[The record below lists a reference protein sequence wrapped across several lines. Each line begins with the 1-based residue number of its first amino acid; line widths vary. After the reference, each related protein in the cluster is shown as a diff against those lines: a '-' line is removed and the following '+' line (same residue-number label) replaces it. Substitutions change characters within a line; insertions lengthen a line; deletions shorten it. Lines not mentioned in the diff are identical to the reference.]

1 MIRNY
6 INKLARNIV
15 SHQLAKIHH
24 GQLLITENKKVSV
37 FGTRNRIR
45 ADIKVLNPN
54 FYAYILF
61 GGSIGAAESYM
72 RGDWRSKNLTDVIRL
87 MAVNSAAMD
96 SMEGSYKLLLQ
107 PLFKIIHYLNK
118 NTVAGSKKNI
128 VRHYDLSNDFFA
140 LFLDASMMYSS
151 AIYANTKMNLE
162 EAAINKIKIICEKL
176 KLKKTDRLVEI
187 GSGWGGFAIYAAQN
201 YGCHVTTTTISEQQF
216 LYVKNKIKQL
226 KLSKKITLVKKDYR
240 QLTGKY
246 NKLVSIEMIEAVGHH
261 FYDTYFSKIA
271 SLLTDDG
278 VALIQ
283 AITIRDQRYKAALK
297 SVDFIQKYIFPGSTI
312 PSVTSMQESLTRSTD
327 MTIFDIQDI
336 GSDYAR
342 TLNAWKVKFVANKA
356 RIKELGFDA
365 EFMRMWFFYFCYC
378 EGGFKEKV
386 ISDIHLHLT
395 KPLYRN

>member
-37 FGTRNRIR
+37 FGTSNRIR

-96 SMEGSYKLLLQ
+96 SMEGSYKVLLQ
-107 PLFKIIHYLNK
+107 PLLKIIHYLNK

-176 KLKKTDRLVEI
+176 KLKSTDRLVEI
-187 GSGWGGFAIYAAQN
+187 GSGWGGFAIYATQN

-271 SLLTDDG
+271 TLLTDDG
-278 VALIQ
+278 DALIQ

-312 PSVTSMQESLTRSTD
+312 PSVTSMQESLTRATD

>member
-37 FGTRNRIR
+37 FGARNRIR

-87 MAVNSAAMD
+87 MAVNSVAMD
-96 SMEGSYKLLLQ
+96 SMEGSYKFLLQ
-107 PLFKIIHYLNK
+107 PLLKIIHYLNK

-176 KLKKTDRLVEI
+176 KLKSTDRLVEI

-261 FYDTYFSKIA
+261 FYDAYFSKIA
-271 SLLTDDG
+271 TLLTDDG
-278 VALIQ
+278 DALIQ

-312 PSVTSMQESLTRSTD
+312 PSVTSIQESLTRATD

>member
-140 LFLDASMMYSS
+140 LFLDTSMMYSS

-271 SLLTDDG
+271 TLLTDDG
-278 VALIQ
+278 DALIQ

-312 PSVTSMQESLTRSTD
+312 PSVTSMQESLTRATD

>member
-140 LFLDASMMYSS
+140 LFLDTSMMYSS

-176 KLKKTDRLVEI
+176 KLKSTDRLVEI

-312 PSVTSMQESLTRSTD
+312 PSVTSMQESLTRATD

>member
-37 FGTRNRIR
+37 FGARNRIR

-140 LFLDASMMYSS
+140 LFLDTSMMYSS

-176 KLKKTDRLVEI
+176 KLKSTDRLVEI

-271 SLLTDDG
+271 TLLTDDG
-278 VALIQ
+278 DALIQ

>member
-61 GGSIGAAESYM
+61 GGSICAAESYM

-87 MAVNSAAMD
+87 MAVNSVAMD
-96 SMEGSYKLLLQ
+96 SMEGSYKFLLQ
-107 PLFKIIHYLNK
+107 PLLKIIHYLNK

-176 KLKKTDRLVEI
+176 KLKSTYRLVEI

-271 SLLTDDG
+271 TLLTDDG
-278 VALIQ
+278 DALIQ

-312 PSVTSMQESLTRSTD
+312 PSVTSMQESLTRATD

>member
-96 SMEGSYKLLLQ
+96 SMEGSYKVLLQ
-107 PLFKIIHYLNK
+107 PLLKIIRYLNK

-140 LFLDASMMYSS
+140 LFLDASLMYSS

-176 KLKKTDRLVEI
+176 KLKSTDRLVEI

-271 SLLTDDG
+271 TLLTDDG
-278 VALIQ
+278 DALIQ

-312 PSVTSMQESLTRSTD
+312 PSVTTMQESLTRATD

>member
-1 MIRNY
+1 
-6 INKLARNIV
+6 
-15 SHQLAKIHH
+15 
-24 GQLLITENKKVSV
+24 
-37 FGTRNRIR
+37 
-45 ADIKVLNPN
+45 
-54 FYAYILF
+54 
-61 GGSIGAAESYM
+61 
-72 RGDWRSKNLTDVIRL
+72 
-87 MAVNSAAMD
+87 
-96 SMEGSYKLLLQ
+96 
-107 PLFKIIHYLNK
+107 
-118 NTVAGSKKNI
+118 
-128 VRHYDLSNDFFA
+128 
-140 LFLDASMMYSS
+140 MYSS

-176 KLKKTDRLVEI
+176 KLKSTDRLVEI

-271 SLLTDDG
+271 TLLTDDG
-278 VALIQ
+278 DALIQ

-312 PSVTSMQESLTRSTD
+312 PSVTSMQESLTRATD

>member
-176 KLKKTDRLVEI
+176 KLKSTDRLVEI

-312 PSVTSMQESLTRSTD
+312 PSVTSMQESLTRATD

>member
-176 KLKKTDRLVEI
+176 KLKSTDRLVEI

-271 SLLTDDG
+271 TLLTDDG
-278 VALIQ
+278 DALIQ

-312 PSVTSMQESLTRSTD
+312 PSVTSIQESLTRATD

>member
-140 LFLDASMMYSS
+140 LFLDTSMMYSS

-261 FYDTYFSKIA
+261 FYATYFSKIA

-278 VALIQ
+278 DALIQ

-312 PSVTSMQESLTRSTD
+312 PSVTSMQESLTRATD

-342 TLNAWKVKFVANKA
+342 TLNAWKIKFVANKA

>member
-176 KLKKTDRLVEI
+176 KLKSTDRLVEI

>member
-140 LFLDASMMYSS
+140 LFLDTSMMYSS

-342 TLNAWKVKFVANKA
+342 TLNAWKIKFVANKA

>member
-140 LFLDASMMYSS
+140 LFLDTSMMYSS

-176 KLKKTDRLVEI
+176 KLKSTDRLVEI

-271 SLLTDDG
+271 TLLTDDG
-278 VALIQ
+278 DALIQ

-312 PSVTSMQESLTRSTD
+312 PSVTSMQESLTRATD

>member
-140 LFLDASMMYSS
+140 LFLDTSMMYSS

-176 KLKKTDRLVEI
+176 KLKSTDRLVEI

>member
-140 LFLDASMMYSS
+140 LFLDTSMMYSS

-176 KLKKTDRLVEI
+176 KLKSTDRLVEI

-271 SLLTDDG
+271 TLLTDDG
-278 VALIQ
+278 DALIQ

-327 MTIFDIQDI
+327 MTIYNIQDI

>member
-37 FGTRNRIR
+37 FGKSNRIR

-96 SMEGSYKLLLQ
+96 SMEGSYKVLLQ
-107 PLFKIIHYLNK
+107 PLLKIIHYLNK

-176 KLKKTDRLVEI
+176 KLKSTDRLLEI

-261 FYDTYFSKIA
+261 FYDAYFSKIA
-271 SLLTDDG
+271 TLLTDDG
-278 VALIQ
+278 DALIQ

-312 PSVTSMQESLTRSTD
+312 PSVTSMQESLTRATD

>member
-37 FGTRNRIR
+37 FGARNRIR

-87 MAVNSAAMD
+87 MAVNSVAMD
-96 SMEGSYKLLLQ
+96 SMEGSYKFLLQ
-107 PLFKIIHYLNK
+107 PLLKIIHYLNK

-176 KLKKTDRLVEI
+176 KLKSTDRLVEI

-271 SLLTDDG
+271 TLLTDDG
-278 VALIQ
+278 DALIQ

-312 PSVTSMQESLTRSTD
+312 PSVTSMQESLTRATD

>member
-37 FGTRNRIR
+37 FGKSNRIR

-87 MAVNSAAMD
+87 MAINSAAMD
-96 SMEGSYKLLLQ
+96 SMEGSYKVLLQ
-107 PLFKIIHYLNK
+107 PLLKIIHYLNK

-176 KLKKTDRLVEI
+176 KLKSTDRLVEI

-271 SLLTDDG
+271 TLLTDDG
-278 VALIQ
+278 DALIQ

-312 PSVTSMQESLTRSTD
+312 PSVTSMQESLTRATD

>member
-37 FGTRNRIR
+37 FGARNRIR

-72 RGDWRSKNLTDVIRL
+72 RGDWHSKNLTDVIRL

-96 SMEGSYKLLLQ
+96 SMEGSYKVLLQ

-176 KLKKTDRLVEI
+176 KLKPSPPNCL
-187 GSGWGGFAIYAAQN
+187 AA
-201 YGCHVTTTTISEQQF
+201 S
-216 LYVKNKIKQL
+216 
-226 KLSKKITLVKKDYR
+226 
-240 QLTGKY
+240 
-246 NKLVSIEMIEAVGHH
+246 
-261 FYDTYFSKIA
+261 
-271 SLLTDDG
+271 
-278 VALIQ
+278 
-283 AITIRDQRYKAALK
+283 
-297 SVDFIQKYIFPGSTI
+297 
-312 PSVTSMQESLTRSTD
+312 
-327 MTIFDIQDI
+327 
-336 GSDYAR
+336 
-342 TLNAWKVKFVANKA
+342 
-356 RIKELGFDA
+356 
-365 EFMRMWFFYFCYC
+365 YC
-378 EGGFKEKV
+378 
-386 ISDIHLHLT
+386 
-395 KPLYRN
+395 

>member
-140 LFLDASMMYSS
+140 LFLDTSMMYSS

-176 KLKKTDRLVEI
+176 KLKSTDRLVEI

-271 SLLTDDG
+271 TLLTDDG

-283 AITIRDQRYKAALK
+283 AITIRDQRYKTALK

-312 PSVTSMQESLTRSTD
+312 PSVTSMQESLTRATD

-342 TLNAWKVKFVANKA
+342 TLNAWKIKFVANKA

>member
-37 FGTRNRIR
+37 FGTSNRIR

-96 SMEGSYKLLLQ
+96 SMEGSYKFLLQ
-107 PLFKIIHYLNK
+107 PLLKIIHYLNK

-176 KLKKTDRLVEI
+176 KLKSTDRLVEI

-271 SLLTDDG
+271 TLLTDDG
-278 VALIQ
+278 DALIQ
-283 AITIRDQRYKAALK
+283 AITIRDKRYKAALK
-297 SVDFIQKYIFPGSTI
+297 SVDFIQKYIFPSSTI
-312 PSVTSMQESLTRSTD
+312 PSVTSMQESLTRATD

>member
-24 GQLLITENKKVSV
+24 GKLLITENKKVSV

-96 SMEGSYKLLLQ
+96 SMEGSYKVLLQ
-107 PLFKIIHYLNK
+107 PLLKIIHYLNK

-176 KLKKTDRLVEI
+176 KLKSTDRLVEI
-187 GSGWGGFAIYAAQN
+187 GSGWGGFAIYATQN

-271 SLLTDDG
+271 TLLTDDG
-278 VALIQ
+278 DALIQ

-312 PSVTSMQESLTRSTD
+312 PSVTSMQESLTRATD

>member
-15 SHQLAKIHH
+15 SHQLTKIHH
-24 GQLLITENKKVSV
+24 GELLITENKKVSV
-37 FGTRNRIR
+37 FGARNRIR

-61 GGSIGAAESYM
+61 GGSIGAAESFM
-72 RGDWRSKNLTDVIRL
+72 RGDWHSKNLTDVIRL
-87 MAVNSAAMD
+87 MAVNSATMD
-96 SMEGSYKLLLQ
+96 SMEGSYKVLLQ

-176 KLKKTDRLVEI
+176 KLKRTDRLVEI

-342 TLNAWKVKFVANKA
+342 TLNAWKIKFVANKP

>member
-96 SMEGSYKLLLQ
+96 SMEGSYKVLLQ

-176 KLKKTDRLVEI
+176 KLKSTDRLVEI

-271 SLLTDDG
+271 TLLTDDG
-278 VALIQ
+278 DALIQ

-312 PSVTSMQESLTRSTD
+312 PSVTSMQESLTRATD

>member
-96 SMEGSYKLLLQ
+96 SMEGSYKVLLQ
-107 PLFKIIHYLNK
+107 PLLKIIHYLNK

-140 LFLDASMMYSS
+140 LFLDTSMMYSS

-176 KLKKTDRLVEI
+176 KLKSTDRLVEI

-271 SLLTDDG
+271 TLLTDDG
-278 VALIQ
+278 DALIQ

-312 PSVTSMQESLTRSTD
+312 PSVTSMQESLTRATD

-342 TLNAWKVKFVANKA
+342 TLNAWKIKFVANKA

>member
-37 FGTRNRIR
+37 FGARNRIR

-87 MAVNSAAMD
+87 MAVNSVAMD
-96 SMEGSYKLLLQ
+96 SMEGSYKFLLQ
-107 PLFKIIHYLNK
+107 PLLKIIHYLNK

-176 KLKKTDRLVEI
+176 KLKSTDRLVEI

-261 FYDTYFSKIA
+261 FYDAYFSKIA
-271 SLLTDDG
+271 TLLTDDG
-278 VALIQ
+278 DALIQ

-312 PSVTSMQESLTRSTD
+312 PSVTSMQESLTRATD

>member
-37 FGTRNRIR
+37 FGARNRIR

-176 KLKKTDRLVEI
+176 KLKSTDRLVEI

-271 SLLTDDG
+271 TLLTDDG
-278 VALIQ
+278 DALIQ

>member
-37 FGTRNRIR
+37 FGKSNRIR

-87 MAVNSAAMD
+87 MAINSAAMD
-96 SMEGSYKLLLQ
+96 SMEGSYKVLLQ
-107 PLFKIIHYLNK
+107 PLLKIIHYLNK

-176 KLKKTDRLVEI
+176 KLKSTDRLLEI

-271 SLLTDDG
+271 TLLTDDG
-278 VALIQ
+278 DALIQ

-312 PSVTSMQESLTRSTD
+312 PSVTSIQESLTRATD

>member
-37 FGTRNRIR
+37 FGARNRIR

-140 LFLDASMMYSS
+140 LFLDTSMMYSS

-176 KLKKTDRLVEI
+176 KLKSTDRLVEI

-312 PSVTSMQESLTRSTD
+312 PSVTSMQESLTRATD

>member
-96 SMEGSYKLLLQ
+96 SMEGSYKVLLQ
-107 PLFKIIHYLNK
+107 PLLKIIHYLNK

-140 LFLDASMMYSS
+140 LFLDTSMMYSS

-176 KLKKTDRLVEI
+176 KLKSTDRLVEI

-271 SLLTDDG
+271 TLLTDDG
-278 VALIQ
+278 DALIQ

>member
-176 KLKKTDRLVEI
+176 KLKSTDRLVEI

-271 SLLTDDG
+271 TLLTDDG
-278 VALIQ
+278 DALIQ

-312 PSVTSMQESLTRSTD
+312 PSVTSMQESLTRATD

>member
-140 LFLDASMMYSS
+140 LFLDTSMMYSS

>member
-37 FGTRNRIR
+37 FGTSNRIR

-96 SMEGSYKLLLQ
+96 SMEGFYKFLLQ
-107 PLFKIIHYLNK
+107 PLLKIIHYLNK

-140 LFLDASMMYSS
+140 LFLDASLMYSS

-176 KLKKTDRLVEI
+176 KLKSTDRLVEI

-312 PSVTSMQESLTRSTD
+312 PSVTSMQESLTRATD

-342 TLNAWKVKFVANKA
+342 TLNAWKIKFVANKA

>member
-96 SMEGSYKLLLQ
+96 SMEGSYKVLLQ
-107 PLFKIIHYLNK
+107 PLLKIIHYLNK

-140 LFLDASMMYSS
+140 LFLDTSMMYSS

-176 KLKKTDRLVEI
+176 KLKSTDRLVEI

-271 SLLTDDG
+271 TLLTDDG
-278 VALIQ
+278 DALIQ

-312 PSVTSMQESLTRSTD
+312 PSVTTMQESLTRATD

>member
-96 SMEGSYKLLLQ
+96 SMEGSYKVLLQ
-107 PLFKIIHYLNK
+107 PLLKIIHYLNK

-140 LFLDASMMYSS
+140 LFLDTSMMYSS

-176 KLKKTDRLVEI
+176 KLKSTDRLVEI

-271 SLLTDDG
+271 TLLTDDG
-278 VALIQ
+278 DALIQ

-342 TLNAWKVKFVANKA
+342 TLNAWKIKFVANKA

>member
-37 FGTRNRIR
+37 FGTSNRIR

-176 KLKKTDRLVEI
+176 KLKRTDRLVEI

-271 SLLTDDG
+271 TLLTDDG
-278 VALIQ
+278 DALIQ

-312 PSVTSMQESLTRSTD
+312 PSVTSMQESLTRATD